1 MHRAPR
7 LGTRGSPLAMAQAR
21 EVAAAIEA
29 AQGWLAGGVQIIP
42 ITTSGDRIK
51 DRPLADVGGKGLW
64 TKELD
69 SALLAGEIDFAVHSV
84 KDVEVVRP
92 EAICL
97 AAVRPRTH
105 VADML
110 VGAATIGE
118 LREGAVVGT
127 SSPRRKAQLLAAR
140 PDLVVVTLRGNVETR
155 LRKLADGEADA
166 TVLSAA
172 GLHRLGL
179 DEVGTPIPFDLML
192 PAPGQGAIGI
202 ECRADDPRTLA
213 LLEAVDDPA
222 SHRPVAAERAFA
234 RALGGTCHS
243 PVAAMATLTGREVRL
258 AGEILSEDGAERL
271 RDEARFD
278 AGDEEQAARLAL
290 AMLARAPE
298 TIRRLFAPA

>member
-1 MHRAPR
+1 
-7 LGTRGSPLAMAQAR
+7 MAQAR

-29 AQGWLAGGVQIIP
+29 AHGWLEGRVEIVP
-42 ITTSGDRIK
+42 VTTSGDRIK

-92 EAICL
+92 QTILL

-110 VGAATIGE
+110 VGADSVAQ
-118 LREGAVVGT
+118 LRQCAVVGT

-140 PDLVVVTLRGNVETR
+140 PDLRIVTLRGNVESR

-179 DEVGTPIPFDLML
+179 DVGTPVPLALML
-192 PAPGQGAIGI
+192 PAPGQGAIGV
-202 ECRADDPRTLA
+202 ECRADDPDWPRLLA
-213 LLEAVDDPA
+213 AIDDLASSRAVL
-222 SHRPVAAERAFA
+222 AERAFA
-234 RALGGTCHS
+234 RALGGSCHS
-243 PVAAMATLTGREVRL
+243 PVAAFAAFEGKAVRL
-258 AGEILSEDGAERL
+258 TGEILSEDGAERV
-271 RDEARFD
+271 RDEALFET
-278 AGDEEQAARLAL
+278 GDEEQAAAALAL
-290 AMLARAPE
+290 SVLGRAPE
-298 TIRRLFAPA
+298 SVRGLFMAA